1 VAWKTGVFPKWLVV
15 AGFVVAALGFFGGST
30 PPLVVP
36 VVLAVAWLLVAS
48 VILATHTW
56 TTAS

>member
-1 VAWKTGVFPKWLVV
+1 VARGCEV
-15 AGFVVAALGFFGGST
+15 VVAALGFFVEST

-36 VVLAVAWLLVAS
+36 AVLAFAWLLVAS

>member
-1 VAWKTGVFPKWLVV
+1 VV
-15 AGFVVAALGFFGGST
+15 AGFVVAALGFFGESA

-56 TTAS
+56 TTAG